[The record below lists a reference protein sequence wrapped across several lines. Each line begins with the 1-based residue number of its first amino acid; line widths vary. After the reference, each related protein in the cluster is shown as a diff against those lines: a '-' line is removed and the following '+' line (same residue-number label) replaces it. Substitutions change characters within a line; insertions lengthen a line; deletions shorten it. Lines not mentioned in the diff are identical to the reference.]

1 MSVPAGIWSIIALIV
16 GIFRDA
22 IARRNAPKPPTP
34 RERAIEEARAA
45 REASARGDA
54 EEVNAR
60 VERARLRR
68 LGAFLG
74 IASLLCGAG
83 CIVRGPAAGRATW
96 EPAPAPVAYVVDGSR
111 WQHPATN
118 AAGVSGWFVPAA
130 VHAEMMEALELVEYY
145 KAKEGQ
151 KK

>member
-68 LGAFLG
+68 LGAFLA
-74 IASLLCGAG
+74 IASLLCGG
-83 CIVRGPAAGRATW
+83 CVIRGPATGRATW
-96 EPAPAPVAYVVDGSR
+96 EPAPVAYAVDGSR

-118 AAGVSGWFVPAA
+118 AAGVAGWFVPAA
-130 VHAEMMEALELVEYY
+130 VHAEMMEALELLEYY
-145 KAKEGQ
+145 RAGGKR
-151 KK
+151 